1 MVYEGWLR
9 AGSASQ
15 SLGHLCWKLKMIKS
29 DLKQLNREN
38 FSKIQE
44 RVSETYNLLQH
55 VQVQA
60 LANPTPAT
68 FQAERDLHQKWL
80 FLRDI
85 EESFFRQKS

>member
-1 MVYEGWLR
+1 
-9 AGSASQ
+9 
-15 SLGHLCWKLKMIKS
+15 MIKS
-29 DLKQLNREN
+29 DLKQLNREI

-55 VQVQA
+55 VKVQA
-60 LANPTPAT
+60 LANPTPTT

-85 EESFFRQKS
+85 EESFFRQKSQINWLTEGDLNTTFFHRMCQV